1 MTVVSDLRSGDA
13 SDLEPGRVLRAT
25 AAVFLVALLIHGADH
40 LRRGFDVLTPE
51 VFWAG
56 NFQLAMALT
65 TVALVFMRHRW
76 APVAAIAIG
85 FPSAIGFVAAH
96 LLPHWSSFS
105 DAFPGGHVDGWSW
118 AAAIIEIV
126 ADLAFGLAGW
136 YFLRRNDVRGGNDD
150 SWDKGSVIV

>member
-1 MTVVSDLRSGDA
+1 MAQQADLQKRPD
-13 SDLEPGRVLRAT
+13 DQILRT
-25 AAVFLVALLIHGADH
+25 TGVVFLVCLILHGADH
-40 LRRGFDVLTPE
+40 ARRGFGAVTPE

-56 NFQLAMALT
+56 NVQTAMALI

-76 APVAAIAIG
+76 APLAAMAIG
-85 FPSAIGFVAAH
+85 FPSAVGFIAAH

-118 AAAIIEIV
+118 AAAFLEIA

-136 YFLRRNDVRGGNDD
+136 YVLRHRG
-150 SWDKGSVIV
+150 WDAAGANRESQRPRVDQRLA